1 MTEDMRAS
9 ILTRF
14 ANEVTLTEQSCRAFD
29 TFVSKH
35 IPDIVKE
42 LHALKIKAN
51 VAEET
56 REISLRMTGGTVKQP
71 VMLENDGTSKPVFP
85 NECRIRNLTY
95 GSPLYVDVQVER
107 KGMPSTLVKD
117 VYLGRIP
124 IMIYSSL
131 CHLRDHTTRVAQGE
145 CPNDPGGYFIV
156 NGSEKSLIGQKS
168 SIINRKIS
176 YSRGEGRSRSCAVAV
191 KSEKHRRIYVTTINY
206 KPNAPITCTFP
217 RLQREVPLIDILI
230 ALGLNVDDIKS
241 IFSSN
246 DQSLLAPCFKNLPT
260 DRAEARRRLTIRE
273 VYNVGLSKDERL
285 DQAFEQ
291 VMLPRRHAK

>member
-107 KGMPSTLVKD
+107 KGMP
-117 VYLGRIP
+117 
-124 IMIYSSL
+124 
-131 CHLRDHTTRVAQGE
+131 
-145 CPNDPGGYFIV
+145 
-156 NGSEKSLIGQKS
+156 
-168 SIINRKIS
+168 
-176 YSRGEGRSRSCAVAV
+176 
-191 KSEKHRRIYVTTINY
+191 TTIV
-206 KPNAPITCTFP
+206 K
-217 RLQREVPLIDILI
+217 RSKKR
-230 ALGLNVDDIKS
+230 G
-241 IFSSN
+241 
-246 DQSLLAPCFKNLPT
+246 QSKN
-260 DRAEARRRLTIRE
+260 RNI
-273 VYNVGLSKDERL
+273 
-285 DQAFEQ
+285 
-291 VMLPRRHAK
+291 